1 MADLVDDPS
10 FIGGLFLGS
19 IPVSMSTII
28 EEPHSDTDWNVKLV
42 VNGNPV
48 DFKIIR
54 HKKQTQLL

>member
-19 IPVSMSTII
+19 IPVSMLTII
-28 EEPHSDTDWNVKLV
+28 EEPHSDTDWDVKLV

-48 DFKIIR
+48 DIKIDN
-54 HKKQTQLL
+54 QT